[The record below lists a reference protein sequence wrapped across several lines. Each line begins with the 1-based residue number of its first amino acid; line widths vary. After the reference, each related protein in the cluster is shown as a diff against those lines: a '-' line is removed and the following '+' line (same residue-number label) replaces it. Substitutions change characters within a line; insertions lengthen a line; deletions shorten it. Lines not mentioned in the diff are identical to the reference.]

1 MPEAWAPDGTRVFRD
16 TLSREAY
23 IQGAQ
28 QRLEV
33 LRTKMND
40 AATQALKS
48 EKLLSKLL
56 GGYQARSRRL
66 GGQVTEAAAKHADM
80 SVRIS
85 ALERLAS
92 SEPAAGQERLERIAA
107 DVARLSAIERMAQ
120 GEHKELQEQRAAAQE
135 AWDEIQTELDMRRAE
150 AALLA

>member
-1 MPEAWAPDGTRVFRD
+1 MGSEMCIRD
-16 TLSREAY
+16 R
-23 IQGAQ
+23 
-28 QRLEV
+28 
-33 LRTKMND
+33 
-40 AATQALKS
+40 
-48 EKLLSKLL
+48 
-56 GGYQARSRRL
+56 
-66 GGQVTEAAAKHADM
+66 HADM